1 MYQSGFVG
9 IVGRANVGK
18 STLINALMG
27 TDFAIVS
34 DKPQTTR
41 KNIRMIYTT
50 EDFQIVF
57 VDTPGLHLPKSKL
70 GKQMVKNANSA
81 LNDVD
86 LLLLVTDARD
96 EKPAPSDVDVVER
109 LSGSET
115 PVILVINKVDLVQK
129 ERLLVLIDRL
139 RALYPFTA
147 MIPVSASKGEGVELI
162 RTEILKYLPEGD
174 QLYPEDMV
182 TDQTERQLAADKIRE
197 KALRMLDKEVPH
209 GIEVEIERFRH
220 IEKKGLYEIYATIY
234 CEKDSHKKI
243 IIGKNGEILKKI
255 GSSARI
261 DIERMMEAKVYL
273 NLWVKTRK
281 DWRNDTLALRRL
293 GYYD

>member
-18 STLINALMG
+18 STLLNALMG
-27 TDFAIVS
+27 TDYAIVS

-50 EDFQIVF
+50 EGFQIVF
-57 VDTPGLHLPKSKL
+57 VDTPGLHQPKSEL
-70 GKQMVKNANSA
+70 GKQMVKNAKSA
-81 LNDVD
+81 VTDVD
-86 LLLLVTDARD
+86 LLLLVADARD
-96 EKPAPSDVDVVER
+96 EKPAPSDVEVLER
-109 LSGSET
+109 LSGSKM
-115 PVILVINKVDLVQK
+115 PVILVMNKVDLVQK
-129 ERLLVLIDRL
+129 ERLLLLIDRL
-139 RALYPFTA
+139 RALYPFAA
-147 MIPVSASKGEGVELI
+147 MIPVSALKGEGVKLI
-162 RTEILKYLPEGD
+162 LEEILKHLPEGD

-220 IEKKGLYEIYATIY
+220 IDDKNLYEIYATIY

-261 DIERMMEAKVYL
+261 DIERMMESKVYL